1 MQWCLYI
8 WFYEDNHIIYKIT
21 NNRLKYKFKNT
32 TFVKIIT
39 QHYWK
44 MQVARLSIYFFN
56 LLILQTYF
64 YSTFAYYRY
73 VVLHITVANYLFMP
87 I

>member
-32 TFVKIIT
+32 TFVKIIYT
-39 QHYWK
+39 TLLEDASGKVVNIFFQPSHT
-44 MQVARLSIYFFN
+44 SIAP
-56 LLILQTYF
+56 
-64 YSTFAYYRY
+64 SAYYRY
-73 VVLHITVANYLFMP
+73 AVLHITVIKYLFMP